1 MMTNF
6 THRIAWLRALGVAL
20 LVLLT
25 LTFSAR
31 AQRRPEGTLTWAL
44 HFSLASTYFDPAE
57 TAGII
62 TPFTFLYALH
72 DALIKPM
79 PQGLLHPQPRRDV
92 DGEPR
97 WIGLRVQAA
106 RGSDLP

>member
-6 THRIAWLRALGVAL
+6 THLMAWRRALCVAL

-25 LTFSAR
+25 LTLSAR
-31 AQRRPEGTLTWAL
+31 AQGKPEGTLTWAL
-44 HFSLASTYFDPAE
+44 LFSPAPSYFDPAE

-62 TPFTFLYALH
+62 TPFKFLYALH

-79 PQGLLHPQPRRDV
+79 PQGLLTP
-92 DGEPR
+92 
-97 WIGLRVQAA
+97 A
-106 RGSDLP
+106 